1 MQKIEKYRKIFKVVQ
16 YIGMGLIAAA
26 GMFAIYWFGFRGES
40 NEDGYSMTF
49 LMLTIL
55 VFFIY
60 MVVGVM
66 PMQAKLLKLI
76 ILESLNGLLSDVTF
90 NKKKGYSKEAF
101 VKLHYAP
108 ANFTQYGNTDY
119 FAGTHNGQLIECVT
133 AKAYDEVKVAKT
145 DKKGKKKKGTKK
157 DTIIHFLGKIY
168 IFPFESTTKYNVIGK
183 KHPSV
188 TRRKEMIDTPYN
200 KEVLLKFKKYYEN
213 FEVYYKD
220 EKPENLNAVLEKL
233 YTLKLQA
240 KGPVSLYVRKNSCVL
255 LIDNSR
261 CYEEVDLKKPI
272 NPDLVKGYRRD
283 VSMVITFINSLNKK
297 D

>member
-1 MQKIEKYRKIFKVVQ
+1 MQKIEKYRKMFKVIQ
-16 YIGMGLIAAA
+16 YIGMGVIAAA
-26 GMFAIYWFGFRGES
+26 GMFAIYWFGFRGDS
-40 NEDGYSMTF
+40 SKDGYSMTF

-76 ILESLNGLLSDVTF
+76 ILESFQGLLSDITF
-90 NKKKGYSKEAF
+90 NRKKGYSREAF
-101 VKLHYAP
+101 NKLHYAP

-119 FAGTHNGQLIECVT
+119 FSGTLNGQLIECVT

-145 DKKGKKKKGTKK
+145 DKKGNKKKGTKK
-157 DTIIHFLGKIY
+157 ETIVHFLGKIY
-168 IFPFESTTKYNVIGK
+168 IFPFESNCKFNIIGK

-188 TRRKEMIDTPYN
+188 TRRKEMIDTQYN

-220 EKPENLNAVLEKL
+220 EKPENLIQVLEKL
-233 YTLKLQA
+233 YNLKLQA

-261 CYEEVDLKKPI
+261 CFEEVDMKKPI
-272 NPDLVKGYRRD
+272 NPDLIKGYRRD
-283 VSMVITFINSLNKK
+283 VSMVVSFINSLYKK